1 MYVKLFTTG
10 LNKLVSK
17 VVCAGGGGGQ
27 LLPIQSSKWNP
38 NDVVTTCKA
47 MIKGLASGF

>member
-17 VVCAGGGGGQ
+17 VVCAGGGQ

-47 MIKGLASGF
+47 MTKGLASGF